1 MLFRWIAQWRQ
12 PQSLGARGE
21 AAAARYLRRLGYVIV
36 ARSDRS
42 KLGEI
47 DIVAVDGRTV
57 VFVEVKTRTSGDT
70 VHPSEAVDAQKQS
83 KLTRLAI
90 SYLRRHHLL
99 ECKARFDVIAITW
112 PDSGSAPTIE
122 HFLNAFEPTGQYQMF
137 S

>member
-1 MLFRWIAQWRQ
+1 MFFRWIANWRK

-21 AAAARYLRRLGYVIV
+21 AAAARHLRRLGYVIV

-47 DIVAVDGRTV
+47 DIIAVDGRTV

-70 VHPSEAVDAQKQS
+70 VHPSEAVDAEKQA

-90 SYLRRHHLL
+90 SYLRRHNLL

-112 PDSGSAPTIE
+112 PDAGQTPMIE
-122 HFLNAFEPTGQYQMF
+122 HFQNAFEPTGQYQMF